1 MWFNKEHT
9 CCAIHPF
16 ASSAVDGLVVA
27 LSDLTALG
35 LNSALIL
42 PFCVVVIPMRSFLQC
57 FPLQSL
63 VCSLQSPSLFYSNG
77 GLSCHSLPGAD
88 TYIVAKCISLLSDNP
103 HLQMCPVCLC
113 SYKLAPIEL
122 SVFLHMKVVNKSVC
136 CPRKVRLVDIIVFRL
151 LANLYD
157 NHDALHLH
165 FRWIDCFCGYMKGL
179 RLALWLVIKMV
190 ILMEA
195 TGYSG
200 PTLPQVGINPKQW
213 LQVIS
218 S

>member
-1 MWFNKEHT
+1 
-9 CCAIHPF
+9 
-16 ASSAVDGLVVA
+16 
-27 LSDLTALG
+27 
-35 LNSALIL
+35 
-42 PFCVVVIPMRSFLQC
+42 MRYFLQC

-200 PTLPQVGINPKQW
+200 PTLPQY
-213 LQVIS
+213 
-218 S
+218 

>member
-136 CPRKVRLVDIIVFRL
+136 CPRKVR
-151 LANLYD
+151 
-157 NHDALHLH
+157 
-165 FRWIDCFCGYMKGL
+165 WIDCFCGYMKGL

-200 PTLPQVGINPKQW
+200 PTLPQY
-213 LQVIS
+213 
-218 S
+218 

>member
-1 MWFNKEHT
+1 
-9 CCAIHPF
+9 
-16 ASSAVDGLVVA
+16 
-27 LSDLTALG
+27 
-35 LNSALIL
+35 
-42 PFCVVVIPMRSFLQC
+42 MRSFLQC

-63 VCSLQSPSLFYSNG
+63 VCSLQSPSLFYSNE

-103 HLQMCPVCLC
+103 RLQMCPVCLC

-122 SVFLHMKVVNKSVC
+122 FVFLHMKVGRVNKSVC
-136 CPRKVRLVDIIVFRL
+136 CPRKV
-151 LANLYD
+151 
-157 NHDALHLH
+157 
-165 FRWIDCFCGYMKGL
+165 RWIDCFCGYMKGL

-200 PTLPQVGINPKQW
+200 PTLPQYWIKPRYLRLSHLKLTWHARAPERVDITGFYPECVLVKWEVPAGPSMMYVSLSLETATYQHHSKRLGTYW
-213 LQVIS
+213 SVIT
-218 S
+218 